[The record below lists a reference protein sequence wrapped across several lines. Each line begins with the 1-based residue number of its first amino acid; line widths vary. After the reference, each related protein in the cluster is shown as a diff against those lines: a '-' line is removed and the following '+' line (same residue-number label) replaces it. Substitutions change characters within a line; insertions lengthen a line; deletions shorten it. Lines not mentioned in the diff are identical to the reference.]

1 MRTLRR
7 NSRLLPLLLS
17 CLLLTGCTGP
27 ALRLNFLHGASG
39 ERSGSTETSSW
50 AEYETMSGNELS
62 FITLEEADP
71 LEFRFQITTRA
82 GSLAVSVRDSRNE
95 EIFCAEYDKTA
106 AFTLPLEKDG
116 LYAVTMTGNNHT
128 GGYRITWGAPD
139 HRDTAGLPNNPDA
152 PDGNGRE
159 ETPNRPG
166 AAEPGGPDAPD
177 GNGPKE
183 APGRKEATAP

>member
-106 AFTLPLEKDG
+106 AFTLPLEQDG
-116 LYAVTMTGNNHT
+116 LYAVTMTGNEHS
-128 GGYRITWGAPD
+128 GGYRIHWGGPD
-139 HRDTAGLPNNPDA
+139 DPPAGPGSGVSPAQPDA
-152 PDGNGRE
+152 PDG
-159 ETPNRPG
+159 
-166 AAEPGGPDAPD
+166 PGGNSEKESGPPVGKEKMAP
-177 GNGPKE
+177 
-183 APGRKEATAP
+183 